1 SLPELVCPY
10 AQQCHVPFYVY
21 FFYIIFINLVNVL
34 KFNLR
39 AIGLRSNKGTSSVL
53 TDCGNINTTSGKCSG
68 SSGNTHSVAIF
79 IVAVL

>member
-1 SLPELVCPY
+1 D
-10 AQQCHVPFYVY
+10 
-21 FFYIIFINLVNVL
+21 VL

-39 AIGLRSNKGTSSVL
+39 TIGLRSNKGISSVL
-53 TDCGNINTTSGKCSG
+53 TDCGNFNTTSGKYSG